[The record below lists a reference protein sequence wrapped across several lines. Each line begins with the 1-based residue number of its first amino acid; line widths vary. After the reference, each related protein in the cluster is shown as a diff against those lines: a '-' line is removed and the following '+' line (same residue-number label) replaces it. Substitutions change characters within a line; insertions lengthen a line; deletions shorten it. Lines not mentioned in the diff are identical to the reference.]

1 MKKIIALLLTLAMLL
16 TLAACG
22 GSAEED
28 PNAGTYNA
36 VSCKALGISLDC
48 EGDWLEL
55 KGNGKGKVCLMGEE
69 YNCSWTLEGEAF
81 TLKNHG
87 DEFSGTLQNGIITL
101 DYGDMIYVYMMDGV
115 VTEAGETLGHVH
127 QWKEAD
133 CENSKCC
140 TDCGEVEGEP
150 LGHDATE
157 ANYQQPSVCKRCGIM
172 LGEKLPAEM
181 EQHGFTEFME
191 VGVTYSFEQMCSK
204 NNAKTT
210 VGEVTVTDYQIFDSA
225 EGYPA
230 KEGYEWRV
238 ATIRTRL
245 FDNNVYY
252 YGASTGVRF
261 EDYYTTVFHDD
272 SGIGWQDLGEGIDG
286 SYDIY
291 KLIHHGQEMEA
302 YEQYIDSGWSK
313 WNWAAGDDYGFTR
326 TVTAAYQVPIGYDGV
341 VVGYYDSCAEP
352 DKDKY
357 ILDFDPAVCMLF
369 RFVNKEPADAA
380 VADDGIAGDYSLYA
394 LEDSGEYI
402 DNATLVSLEMD
413 GLVVITFH
421 DDGTGVMTTE
431 GEAVTFT
438 YDDTAISD
446 ADGFTYKYV
455 LEDGMLKV
463 DVGNGQI
470 FHCQKIIP
478 EV

>member
-1 MKKIIALLLTLAMLL
+1 MKKIIAFLLTLAMLL
-16 TLAACG
+16 SLAACG
-22 GSAEED
+22 GKD

-69 YNCSWTLEGEAF
+69 YNCSWTLEGENF

-87 DEFSGTLQNGIITL
+87 DEFSGTLHNGIITL

-140 TDCGEVEGEP
+140 AECGSVEGEP

-157 ANYQQPSVCKRCGIM
+157 ANYQQPSVCKRCGVT
-172 LGEKLPAEM
+172 LAEKLQADM
-181 EQHGFTEFME
+181 EKYGFTEFLE
-191 VGVTYSFEQMCSK
+191 VGVLYPFEFVCIED
-204 NNAKTT
+204 NTKTS
-210 VGEVTVTDYQIFDSA
+210 VGEVIVTDYQIFESA

-238 ATIRTRL
+238 ATMKVRV
-245 FDNNVYY
+245 FDNNAYKYNV
-252 YGASTGVRF
+252 SISFRF
-261 EDYYTTVFHDD
+261 EDYYNITFHDD
-272 SGIGWQDLGEGIDG
+272 TSSEWVQLGDRSSEAT
-286 SYDIY
+286 Y
-291 KLIHHGQEMEA
+291 KLIYNGQEMEG
-302 YEQYIDSGWSK
+302 YHRYIGSGWSK
-313 WNWAAGDDYGFTR
+313 WNWTKGENHGNTYVETIEC
-326 TVTAAYQVPIGYDGV
+326 QVPVGYDGTV
-341 VVGYYDSCAEP
+341 FGIYDYIGAGDSEKGYITD
-352 DKDKY
+352 
-357 ILDFDPAVCMLF
+357 IDPSVCKLF
-369 RFVNKEPADAA
+369 RLVNKEPADAA

-438 YDDTAISD
+438 YDDTTISD

-455 LEDGMLKV
+455 LEAGMLKV

-478 EV
+478 EE